1 MRVPFAAYDRDIK
14 SNQHDD
20 VAFAGGMSVQPG
32 SRYQLIFRI
41 LVKGKW
47 LDYCRETLDAEW
59 NDRDLDDVAEHAH
72 GLVPIVRRNDY
83 ADDAAVRIERW

>member
-1 MRVPFAAYDRDIK
+1 MSIPFAAYDRDIK

-20 VAFAGGMSVQPG
+20 VAFAGSLHDHVG
-32 SRYQLIFRI
+32 SHYQLIFRI

-47 LDYCRETLDAEW
+47 MDYCRETLGAEW
-59 NDRDLDDVAEHAH
+59 NDRDLDDVAAHAH

>member
-14 SNQHDD
+14 SINHDD
-20 VAFAGGMSVQPG
+20 VAFAGTLHDTVG
-32 SRYQLIFRI
+32 SHYQLIFRI